1 MKADDF
7 FELFREVLEEKPAGR
22 EKIQRMVNEIVKE
35 LEEDDEN
42 EEEGED
48 DDILSQLGL

>member
-1 MKADDF
+1 
-7 FELFREVLEEKPAGR
+7 
-22 EKIQRMVNEIVKE
+22 MVNEIVKE